1 MCSDLAQDPHDIFRS
16 ILPGVQGLHAWPSLC
31 DFPGFHPL
39 IFCQRMREELPIQ
52 SKDHNMR
59 SQHRE
64 PQYAFTTSRMSLIVS
79 IVYDEEGAKLQIR
92 ESQTTIKGL

>member
-1 MCSDLAQDPHDIFRS
+1 
-16 ILPGVQGLHAWPSLC
+16 
-31 DFPGFHPL
+31 
-39 IFCQRMREELPIQ
+39 MREELPIQ

-79 IVYDEEGAKLQIR
+79 IVFDEEGAKLQIR